1 MEISSRFVGAPLK
14 PMETQI
20 TWRQTTNYAAALG
33 DTNPRY
39 LDDERPEGIV
49 ASPMFCVA
57 VTWPISERRT
67 SLARMSALRKRCHLI
82 QTTKMPMRFTPLRA
96 CLYCLINRREAIF

>member
-1 MEISSRFVGAPLK
+1 MEISSHFVGTPLK
-14 PMETQI
+14 PLETQI

-33 DTNPRY
+33 DANPRY

-57 VTWPISERRT
+57 VTCRT
-67 SLARMSALRKRCHLI
+67 SSTRG
-82 QTTKMPMRFTPLRA
+82 
-96 CLYCLINRREAIF
+96 RRPWPWGCGR